1 MGALINLSGR
11 RFGRLTVL
19 YRVGTKQ
26 GSPLWLCKCDCGNTK
41 EVIMRSLTTGNTKSC
56 GCIHKQKLA
65 KRNTM
70 SAKHGGAD
78 KERLYNIW
86 HGMRQRCNDSN
97 HKDYP
102 RYGGRGITICPE
114 WNDYAVFRAWALA
127 NGYADDL
134 TIDRKEVNGNYCPEN
149 CQWADAK
156 TQANN
161 RRTENVR
168 RNADG
173 TFKRAN

>member
-1 MGALINLSGR
+1 MK
-11 RFGRLTVL
+11 V
-19 YRVGTKQ
+19 
-26 GSPLWLCKCDCGNTK
+26 
-41 EVIMRSLTTGNTKSC
+41 TTRELNSGNTKSC
-56 GCIHKQKLA
+56 GCIRSEQLA
-65 KRNTM
+65 RRNKV
-70 SAKHGGAD
+70 SAKHGYAD
-78 KERLYNIW
+78 KERLYSIW

-114 WNDYAVFRAWALA
+114 WNDYSAFRFWAIN
-127 NGYADDL
+127 NGYTDEL

-149 CQWADAK
+149 CRWADAK

-173 TFKRAN
+173 TYKRAN